1 MSTTVATPAI
11 TIWNAD
17 STHSVVEFKVKH
29 MMISNLKG
37 NFTSVTGTLSLN
49 EADLK
54 QSSVE
59 ATIEIASIHT
69 RDENRDAHLKG
80 ADFFDAEQF
89 PTMQLKSTHIA
100 LKEEGELVVTGD
112 LTIKGVT
119 RSVQFAVEGP
129 SLATKDP
136 WGNTRIG
143 LSATTKINRKDF
155 GLTWNA
161 ALEAGGLM
169 VGEDVTVTMDLEF
182 VKQA

>member
-1 MSTTVATPAI
+1 MSTVAAPAI
-11 TIWNAD
+11 TTWNVD

-29 MMISNLKG
+29 MMISTSKG
-37 NFTSVTGTLSLN
+37 QFTGVTGTLSLN
-49 EADLK
+49 EDDLT

-59 ATIEIASIHT
+59 AAIEVASIRT
-69 RDENRDAHLKG
+69 LDEARDAHLKN
-80 ADFFDAEQF
+80 ADFFDADQF

-100 LKEEGELVVTGD
+100 LKSDGELVVTGD

-129 SLATKDP
+129 TAATKDP
-136 WGNTRIG
+136 YGNTRIG
-143 LSATTKINRKDF
+143 LAATTKINRKDF

-161 ALEAGGLM
+161 ALETGGLV
-169 VGEDVTVTMDLEF
+169 VGEDVSIALDLEF

>member
-1 MSTTVATPAI
+1 MSTVTAPAI
-11 TIWNAD
+11 TTWNVD

-37 NFTSVTGTLSLN
+37 QFTKVTGTLSLH
-49 EADLK
+49 ETDLT

-59 ATIEIASIHT
+59 AAIEIASIHT
-69 RDENRDAHLKG
+69 RDENRDEHLKSP
-80 ADFFDAEQF
+80 DFFDAEKF
-89 PTMQLKSTHIA
+89 PTMNLKSTHIA
-100 LKEEGELVVTGD
+100 VKTDGELVVTGD

-119 RSVQFAVEGP
+119 RSVQFDVEGP
-129 SLATKDP
+129 SAATKDP
-136 WGNTRIG
+136 WGGTRIG
-143 LSATTKINRKDF
+143 VEATTTINRKDF

-169 VGEDVTVTMDLEF
+169 VGEDIKITLDLEF

>member
-1 MSTTVATPAI
+1 MNTVATPAI
-11 TIWNAD
+11 TIWNVD

-29 MMISNLKG
+29 MMISHLKG
-37 NFTSVTGTLSLN
+37 NFTSVTGTLSLD
-49 EADLK
+49 EADLT

-59 ATIEIASIHT
+59 AAIEIASVHT
-69 RDENRDAHLKG
+69 RDEGRDAHLKG
-80 ADFFDAEQF
+80 EDFFHAEQF

-100 LKEEGELVVTGD
+100 LKSDGELVVTGD

-119 RSVQFAVEGP
+119 HSVRFAVEGP
-129 SLATKDP
+129 SPATKDP

-169 VGEDVTVTMDLEF
+169 VSEDVTISLDLEF

>member
-1 MSTTVATPAI
+1 MSTVATPAI
-11 TIWNAD
+11 TIWNVD

-29 MMISNLKG
+29 MMISNVKG
-37 NFTSVTGTLSLN
+37 QFTGVTGKLSLH
-49 EADLK
+49 ESDLT

-59 ATIEIASIHT
+59 AAIDIASIQT
-69 RDENRDAHLKG
+69 RDEGRDAHLKG

-89 PTMQLKSTHIA
+89 PTMRLKSTHIA
-100 LKEEGELVVTGD
+100 LKSDGELVVTGD

-129 SLATKDP
+129 SPAAQDP
-136 WGNTRIG
+136 WGGTRIG
-143 LSATTKINRKDF
+143 VAATTKINRKDF

-161 ALEAGGLM
+161 TLEAGGLM
-169 VGEDVTVTMDLEF
+169 VGEDISITLDLQF